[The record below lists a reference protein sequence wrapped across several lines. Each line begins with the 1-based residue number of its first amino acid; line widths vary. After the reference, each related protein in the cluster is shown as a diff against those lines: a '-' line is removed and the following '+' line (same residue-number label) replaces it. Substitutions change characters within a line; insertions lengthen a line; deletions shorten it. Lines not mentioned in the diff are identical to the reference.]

1 MFTNILYRPAL
12 AIVISIMLLFLG
24 VLGIETLPKS
34 QFPDIV
40 PPTVEVAIAYPGAS
54 ANVLVDSVLIPLEQS
69 INGVQNMRYIVSDA
83 TSAGEA
89 TIRIY
94 FEPGTDPNINV
105 VNVQNRV
112 NIMLNRLPPLVVRE
126 GILVSQVVPSM
137 LMYVNIFSTDPS
149 ADQKFLYNFA
159 NVNIMPVIK
168 RIQGMGLPRNLGNRS
183 FAMRVWL
190 NPDRLR
196 AYNLSTEDVMKALAE
211 QSVIGSPGRLGQATG
226 MTSQS
231 REYVLTYIGRYN
243 KPEQYGN
250 IILKSNSQGEILRLK
265 DVAKVELGS
274 EFFDIYSDID
284 GNPACSII
292 LKQAPGSNA
301 AAVIE
306 EVKKELEQI
315 KKESFPPGMDY
326 ELSYDVSKF
335 LAASIDKVLHT
346 LLEAFILVSL
356 VVYVFLG
363 DLRSTLIPTLAVPVS
378 LVGTF
383 FFLKLFG
390 LSINLITLFAM
401 VLAIG
406 VVVDDAIV
414 VVEAVHA
421 KMAAKHL
428 SPYRATIEVM
438 HEISGAIIAITLV
451 MTAVFIPVTFIPG
464 PVGTFYRQFGI
475 TMATSIILSGL
486 VALTL
491 TPVLCAMILK
501 PHTHT
506 HTDTSL
512 VKKRRGLRVILLY
525 VFGGLLVLG
534 PLTYLAYYLWGP
546 VGFLFILLPFLQRP
560 FDRAFEKLT
569 GGYAAILRRIVTR
582 RALTMA
588 VVGGFAAGIFVVNTQ
603 LATGFIPGEDQGII
617 YAVLQTPPGSTLEYT
632 NAKSHELQAIAKEVK
647 EVTSVTSL
655 AGYEVLTE
663 GRGSN
668 AGTCIINLKNWTER
682 KRTARQIIQ
691 ELEEK
696 CRRLTDLKLEF
707 FEPPAVPGFGAAGG
721 FSVRLLDKSNSTKA
735 DYKRL
740 GEVTDNFMAALSK
753 RKELKNLFTFY
764 TADYPQYELLINN
777 DVAMQKGVS
786 IGKALDTLNILIGS
800 TYEQGFVL
808 FNQFYKVYVQAL
820 PEFRRFPADLDNLF
834 VKSDRGEMVPY
845 SAFLSIKK
853 QQGLNEITRYN
864 LYPSAAIQG
873 APAPGYSSGQ
883 AIQAIKEVAA
893 ETLPQGYGLGWE
905 GISYDE
911 SRKGNE
917 AIYVF
922 LIVVAFVY
930 LVLVGQYESFLLPLA
945 VILSLPIGVFGS
957 FYFLQAMGLANDVYA
972 QIGLVMLVGLL
983 GKNAILI
990 VEFAVQRRREGV
1002 PLQQAAIEGGK
1013 LRFRPIQ
1020 MTSFAFIAGLLPLVV
1035 ATGAGAIG
1043 NRTIG
1048 TTGVG
1053 GMLVGTVIGVL
1064 LIPGLYYL
1072 FARIADGRKL
1082 LKDET
1087 DEPLSESAE
1096 PRGFEPLPDATAD
1109 EIEALLEYLDAHGG
1123 QDDVFH
1129 IAAETYRDSG
1139 RLINVAKAAELLD
1152 FVTTPHRQVVLDHEG
1167 RRFVEASGA
1176 DRKAIW
1182 RERILQLRLFRVTQE
1197 MLRREGG
1204 FINSELVQETLILN
1218 LPEENYE
1225 KEFATFVD
1233 WARYGELFAYD
1244 ETTGHISMQFGKI
1257 ADRRKLLKDETDKPL
1272 RETLELTRE
1281 TEDFFKREEVAELKR
1296 ETEDFFKREAERFF
1310 ERMKRELAPAFDK
1323 PSSNGEVHTSPTENY
1338 PQEATTEVQP
1348 EAENSIA
1355 NALVAIWM
1363 SGYGPI
1369 TAKDPSTRVEQA
1381 KEKA

>member
-1 MFTNILYRPAL
+1 MFTRILYRPAL
-12 AIVISIMLLFLG
+12 AIVISIILLFLG
-24 VLGIETLPKS
+24 VLGIKTLPTA
-34 QFPDIV
+34 QFPDIA
-40 PPTVEVAIAYPGAS
+40 PPTVQVAIAYPGAS

-69 INGVQNMRYIVSDA
+69 INGVQNMRYMASSA

-89 TIRIY
+89 VITIY

-137 LMYVNIFSTDPS
+137 LMYVNIYSTDPS

-159 NVNIMPVIK
+159 NVNVMPVLK
-168 RIQGMGLPRNLGNRS
+168 RIQGMGIPRNLGNRA

-196 AYNLSTEDVMKALAE
+196 AYKISTEEVMKALAE

-226 MTSQS
+226 ITSQS

-243 KPEQYGN
+243 KADQYAN
-250 IILKSNSQGEILRLK
+250 IILKANPEGEILRLK

-274 EFFDIYSDID
+274 EFFDIYSDIN
-284 GNPACSII
+284 GHPACSII
-292 LKQAPGSNA
+292 LKQSPGSNA
-301 AAVIE
+301 ATVIE
-306 EVKKELEQI
+306 EIKKELEEI

-326 ELSYDVSKF
+326 ELAYDVSNF
-335 LAASIDKVLHT
+335 LEASIEKVLHT

-356 VVYVFLG
+356 VVYMFLG
-363 DLRSTLIPTLAVPVS
+363 DVRSTLIPTLAVPVS

-383 FFLKLFG
+383 FFLSLLG
-390 LSINLITLFAM
+390 LSINLITLFAT

-428 SPYRATIEVM
+428 GPYRATMEVL

-501 PHTHT
+501 PHNHS
-506 HTDTSL
+506 HEDTSHVRKL
-512 VKKRRGLRVILLY
+512 PGLRVILLY
-525 VFGGLLVLG
+525 VLGGLVVLA
-534 PLTYLAYYLWGP
+534 PITFLAHHLWGP
-546 VGFLFILLPFLQRP
+546 VGFLFILVPFLQRP
-560 FDRAFEKLT
+560 FDRAVEKVT
-569 GGYAAILRRIVTR
+569 NGYAWILRRIVTR
-582 RALTMA
+582 RTLSAA
-588 VVGGFAAGIFVVNTQ
+588 VVGGFAAGIFGVNTQ
-603 LATGFIPGEDQGII
+603 LPTGFIPGEDQGIL

-632 NAKSHELQAIAKEVK
+632 NAKSQELEAIAKEVQ

-668 AGTCIINLKNWTER
+668 AGTCIINLKNWSDRE
-682 KRTARQIIQ
+682 RTARQII
-691 ELEEK
+691 EDLEEK
-696 CRRLTDLKLEF
+696 CRRMTNVKLEF

-721 FSVRLLDKSNSTKA
+721 FSMRLLDKSNSATA

-740 GEVTDNFMAALSK
+740 GELTDKFMAALAK

-764 TADYPQYELLINN
+764 TADYPQYELIIDN
-777 DVAMQKGVS
+777 DRAMQKGVS
-786 IGKALDTLNILIGS
+786 IGKALDSLNILIGS
-800 TYEQGFVL
+800 TYEQGFIL
-808 FNQFYKVYVQAL
+808 FNQFYKVYVQAS
-820 PEFRRFPADLDNLF
+820 PEFRRFPEDLENLF
-834 VKSDRGEMVPY
+834 VKNDKGDMVPY
-845 SAFLSIKK
+845 SSFMTIKK

-873 APAPGYSSGQ
+873 APAPGHSSGQ
-883 AIQAIKEVAA
+883 AIQAIQEVAA
-893 ETLPQGYGLGWE
+893 QTLPHGYGIGWE

-917 AIYVF
+917 AVYIF

-930 LVLVGQYESFLLPLA
+930 LVLVGQYESFILPLA

-957 FYFLQAMGLANDVYA
+957 FFLLQAMGLANDVWA
-972 QIGLVMLVGLL
+972 QIGLIMLVGLL

-990 VEFAVQRRREGV
+990 VEFAVQRRRDGLPIHEAG
-1002 PLQQAAIEGGK
+1002 IEGGK

-1020 MTSFAFIAGLLPLVV
+1020 MTSFAFIAGLIPMVF

-1048 TTGVG
+1048 TSAAG
-1053 GMLVGTVIGVL
+1053 GMFVGTLIGVL
-1064 LIPGLYYL
+1064 VIPGLYYL
-1072 FARIADGRKL
+1072 FGRMADGRKL
-1082 LKDET
+1082 LRDEV
-1087 DEPLSESAE
+1087 DEPLTELLEHKPLPAEVPELESASSQ
-1096 PRGFEPLPDATAD
+1096 PGQARA
-1109 EIEALLEYLDAHGG
+1109 GG
-1123 QDDVFH
+1123 S
-1129 IAAETYRDSG
+1129 A
-1139 RLINVAKAAELLD
+1139 
-1152 FVTTPHRQVVLDHEG
+1152 
-1167 RRFVEASGA
+1167 
-1176 DRKAIW
+1176 
-1182 RERILQLRLFRVTQE
+1182 
-1197 MLRREGG
+1197 
-1204 FINSELVQETLILN
+1204 
-1218 LPEENYE
+1218 
-1225 KEFATFVD
+1225 
-1233 WARYGELFAYD
+1233 
-1244 ETTGHISMQFGKI
+1244 
-1257 ADRRKLLKDETDKPL
+1257 
-1272 RETLELTRE
+1272 
-1281 TEDFFKREEVAELKR
+1281 
-1296 ETEDFFKREAERFF
+1296 
-1310 ERMKRELAPAFDK
+1310 
-1323 PSSNGEVHTSPTENY
+1323 
-1338 PQEATTEVQP
+1338 
-1348 EAENSIA
+1348 
-1355 NALVAIWM
+1355 
-1363 SGYGPI
+1363 
-1369 TAKDPSTRVEQA
+1369 
-1381 KEKA
+1381 